1 MKVAGYT
8 TAMHRF
14 FIPPERFASD
24 TPALPAQVARQI
36 NTVLRL
42 RPGEHII
49 VLDGQGMEADVE
61 LTEVSRA
68 AVAGRVTQRR
78 PNQGEPRA
86 RLVLCQGLL
95 KADMFEWVLQK
106 GTELGV
112 SAFVPMLS
120 RRSTPGLGEISPA
133 KMERWRAILR
143 EAAEQCRRGLIP
155 TLSQAQPLKY
165 VLASRPPDALA
176 FIPWEECSG
185 PSLRSA
191 LRAALASDSSAP
203 AQPVYLFIGPRDG
216 LLAEEVRLAERHGV
230 QTVTLGRR
238 ILRAET
244 AALAAVTIVM
254 EELGEMG

>member
-1 MKVAGYT
+1 
-8 TAMHRF
+8 MHRF
-14 FIPPERFASD
+14 FLTPELFASD
-24 TPALPAQVARQI
+24 TPALPAPIARQI

-42 RPGEHII
+42 RPGERVI
-49 VLDGQGMEADVE
+49 LLNGQGMEAEVE

-68 AVAGRVTQRR
+68 TVVGRVLARR
-78 PNQGEPRA
+78 PCQGEPRA

-95 KADMFEWVLQK
+95 KADRFEWVLQK

-120 RRSTPGLGEISPA
+120 RRSMAGLEEISPA
-133 KMERWRAILR
+133 RLERWRAILR

-155 TLSQAQPLKY
+155 TLSQVQPLMHT
-165 VLASRPPDALA
+165 LASLPADALA
-176 FIPWEECSG
+176 YMPWEECSG

-191 LRAALASDSSAP
+191 LSAALASAPSAP
-203 AQPVYLFIGPRDG
+203 ARPVYLFLGPRDG

-230 QTVTLGRR
+230 QPVTLGRR

-244 AALAAVTIVM
+244 AALAAATIALA
-254 EELGEMG
+254 ELGELE